1 MYFTSH
7 FDKLTEEVQF
17 TFNEKQKSYK
27 NIKLDKISNKKF
39 VCTTWKRGFWR
50 TWLEHVEEETQ
61 NILLEMEIVILFVQ
75 IQTARIV
82 TKRWVIRITLKISQ
96 SNIDE
101 NIQKRDYSIR

>member
-39 VCTTWKRGFWR
+39 VCTT
-50 TWLEHVEEETQ
+50 
-61 NILLEMEIVILFVQ
+61 
-75 IQTARIV
+75 
-82 TKRWVIRITLKISQ
+82 
-96 SNIDE
+96 
-101 NIQKRDYSIR
+101 